1 MKNRR
6 AATKCQVDTL
16 LVSSNACLHFHNKL
30 ILLHVVLVVHSQV
43 ASLFLLLDCM
53 KETRPGVFARV
64 QSPFIEVRVG
74 KADSYDRKAAHSCR
88 LKKQHGK
95 KICLFKLNGA
105 MILNEP
111 LKIKKKNK
119 PWTIGNYLLLTKKS
133 ASTTKLGVSYADNQ
147 QNVSS

>member
-1 MKNRR
+1 
-6 AATKCQVDTL
+6 
-16 LVSSNACLHFHNKL
+16 
-30 ILLHVVLVVHSQV
+30 
-43 ASLFLLLDCM
+43 M

-74 KADSYDRKAAHSCR
+74 KADGYEMFARKAAHSCR
-88 LKKQHGK
+88 LKKQNGK
-95 KICLFKLNGA
+95 NICLFKLNGA

-133 ASTTKLGVSYADNQ
+133 ASTTKLGVGYADNQ